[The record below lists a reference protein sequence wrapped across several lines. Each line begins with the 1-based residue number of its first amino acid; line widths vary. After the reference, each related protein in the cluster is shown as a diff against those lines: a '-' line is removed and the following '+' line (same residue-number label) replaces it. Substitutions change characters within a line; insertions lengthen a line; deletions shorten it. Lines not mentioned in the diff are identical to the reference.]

1 MSDILTNPQL
11 SLLKDILDTLIP
23 ADNNMPGAGS
33 IATSFF
39 ETMAN
44 KSAATKRTILDM
56 LATTDAVSGLN
67 HNRSFS
73 DISNSSR
80 EPLLAIVE
88 QQNNQTFSDFLNL
101 AYDGYYTNPVVIKL
115 LGPAAK
121 TPQPTGFA
129 NQPFNP
135 SIVDQVR
142 TLGPRFREI

>member
-1 MSDILTNPQL
+1 MSDILTDSQL
-11 SLLKDILDTLIP
+11 SMLRDILNTLIP

-33 IATSFF
+33 VATSFI
-39 ETMAN
+39 ETGAK
-44 KSAATKRTILDM
+44 KSATTKRTILDM

-88 QQNNQTFSDFLNL
+88 EQNRQIFSDFLNL

-115 LGPAAK
+115 LGHAAK

-129 NQPFNP
+129 TQPFNP